1 MRGSATLAV
10 TARAKELRAQGR
22 DVIGFGAGE
31 PDFDTPEHVKEAA
44 MESLRSGATKY
55 APTPGTP
62 ALREAIAARMRSHNG
77 IECAATDVVVTVG
90 AKHAAFEIMQCLVD
104 PGQEVVI
111 ITPAWLSYRPMIE
124 LAGGSVVECG
134 AGIDEG
140 FKATPESLR
149 ACLSERTAAVILNS
163 PCNPTGVAYSRKE
176 LEALAEV
183 VAGHPTAVLVSD
195 EIYEDLV
202 YPEIDPAAEPFS
214 PGSMPGLADR
224 TVTLNGLSKSMAMT
238 GWRIGWAVAPG
249 DDGAVAKAMTRL
261 QSQMTS
267 GIPTFLMPAAVRAI
281 ETQAEDSARMREVFA
296 GRARL
301 VADLLA
307 EIDRFR
313 VVPPSGAFYAFPD
326 ISDCFGLASPG
337 GRRIDSASSFA
348 EALLEEADV
357 AVVAGDDFGEVARS
371 HVRISFACSDEQ
383 IRAGL
388 DRIRTFVGSLA

>member
-1 MRGSATLAV
+1 MPAGARVEQLDPNPNPNPDPDQVSAE
-10 TARAKELRAQGR
+10 TA
-22 DVIGFGAGE
+22 
-31 PDFDTPEHVKEAA
+31 
-44 MESLRSGATKY
+44 
-55 APTPGTP
+55 
-62 ALREAIAARMRSHNG
+62 
-77 IECAATDVVVTVG
+77 AATWV
-90 AKHAAFEIMQCLVD
+90 EI
-104 PGQEVVI
+104 
-111 ITPAWLSYRPMIE
+111 
-124 LAGGSVVECG
+124 GGCV
-134 AGIDEG
+134 A
-140 FKATPESLR
+140 R
-149 ACLSERTAAVILNS
+149 
-163 PCNPTGVAYSRKE
+163 TGVRK
-176 LEALAEV
+176 LVLYNSHGGNQALAEV

-214 PGSMPGLADR
+214 PGSMPELADR

-249 DDGAVAKAMTRL
+249 DDGTVAKAMTRL

-307 EIDRFR
+307 GIDRFR

-326 ISDCFGLASPG
+326 ISDCFGLASPA

-388 DRIRTFVGSLA
+388 DRIRTFVDSLA

>member
-134 AGIDEG
+134 AGIDQG

-163 PCNPTGVAYSRKE
+163 PCNPTGIAYSRQE

-202 YPEIDPAAEPFS
+202 YPEIE
-214 PGSMPGLADR
+214 
-224 TVTLNGLSKSMAMT
+224 
-238 GWRIGWAVAPG
+238 I
-249 DDGAVAKAMTRL
+249 
-261 QSQMTS
+261 
-267 GIPTFLMPAAVRAI
+267 
-281 ETQAEDSARMREVFA
+281 
-296 GRARL
+296 GRA
-301 VADLLA
+301 
-307 EIDRFR
+307 
-313 VVPPSGAFYAFPD
+313 
-326 ISDCFGLASPG
+326 
-337 GRRIDSASSFA
+337 
-348 EALLEEADV
+348 
-357 AVVAGDDFGEVARS
+357 
-371 HVRISFACSDEQ
+371 HV
-383 IRAGL
+383 
-388 DRIRTFVGSLA
+388 